1 MRELSVDVAV
11 IGGGPAGLAA
21 ALEVAHRGRSCAIL
35 ERNTELGG
43 ILQQCIH
50 DGFGLL
56 RFGESVSGCTY
67 AQRFIDRLEAARTD
81 GARIEVLLDTMVLE
95 LASNREIW
103 ATNPTDGMVHVRA
116 GAVIL
121 AMGCRERTAAQ
132 VLLHGERP
140 QGVITAGAAQRYI
153 NVEGYLP
160 GTHAVILGSGDIGLI
175 MARRMALEGIEVEGV
190 YEIMDHPGGL
200 ARNVVQ
206 CLEDYGIPLRLSH
219 MVSRVHGKH
228 RLEGVT
234 VAARG
239 ADGKPVAGTE
249 RYVPCDLLVLD
260 DIAVLWDYDM
270 GGHPLAAVMDL
281 GIMASS
287 KDWRGKQERLGFSED
302 DSYFNSG
309 VLVVDLKAWRAHD
322 YGGQAERLAAKNA
335 YRHHDQDAL
344 NELFHRNWQPVP
356 LRWNVIPPVWY
367 LFLKILRRRDFRRL
381 AIEARQHISIL
392 HYAGGYKPWEYDV
405 YTAFNASYYEYLRQT
420 EFRDAAMPQ
429 PDPRRKGR
437 SIARQLRRLKLADFW
452 QRFFT
457 IF

>member
-1 MRELSVDVAV
+1 MRELTVDVAI

-67 AQRFIDRLEAARTD
+67 AQRFIDQLEATRIN

-95 LASNREIW
+95 LGADREIW
-103 ATNPTDGMVHVRA
+103 ATNPSDGMVHVRA

-160 GTHAVILGSGDIGLI
+160 GTRAVILGSGDIGLI
-175 MARRMALEGIEVEGV
+175 MARRMTLEGIEVEGV

-206 CLEDYGIPLRLSH
+206 CLEDYGIPLHLSH

-249 RYVPCDLLVLD
+249 RYVPCDLLVLAVGLIPENELSKQAGVELDPVTRGPVLD
-260 DIAVLWDYDM
+260 DTFMTSVPGIFASGNVSIVFDLVDYVSES
-270 GGHPLAAVMDL
+270 GELAAR
-281 GIMASS
+281 GAC
-287 KDWRGKQERLGFSED
+287 DWLD
-302 DSYFNSG
+302 
-309 VLVVDLKAWRAHD
+309 
-322 YGGQAERLAAKNA
+322 AERPEEPAHLTVNASGNVGAHVPQRIQAGDTVRDVRFFCRVKQPAARVELRCTAEGEVLARK
-335 YRHHDQDAL
+335 
-344 NELFHRNWQPVP
+344 
-356 LRWNVIPPVWY
+356 
-367 LFLKILRRRDFRRL
+367 RL
-381 AIEARQHISIL
+381 VAVAPASMLSLEARVP
-392 HYAGGYKPWEYDV
+392 AG
-405 YTAFNASYYEYLRQT
+405 
-420 EFRDAAMPQ
+420 AAPTLE
-429 PDPRRKGR
+429 
-437 SIARQLRRLKLADFW
+437 IVEV
-452 QRFFT
+452 
-457 IF
+457 

>member
-95 LASNREIW
+95 LAANREIW

-153 NVEGYLP
+153 SVEGYLP

-249 RYVPCDLLVLD
+249 RYVPCDLLVLAVGLIPENELSKQAGVELDPVTRGPMLD
-260 DIAVLWDYDM
+260 DTFMTNVPGIFASGNVSIVFDLVDYVSES
-270 GGHPLAAVMDL
+270 GELAARGACAWLDAGCPDERPYLPVTTAGNVGACVPQRVQVGDGPRDL
-281 GIMASS
+281 
-287 KDWRGKQERLGFSED
+287 RFFCRVQ
-302 DSYFNSG
+302 
-309 VLVVDLKAWRAHD
+309 HP
-322 YGGQAERLAAKNA
+322 AERVELRVVAGGVILARK
-335 YRHHDQDAL
+335 
-344 NELFHRNWQPVP
+344 
-356 LRWNVIPPVWY
+356 
-367 LFLKILRRRDFRRL
+367 RL
-381 AIEARQHISIL
+381 VAVAPASMLSLEARVP
-392 HYAGGYKPWEYDV
+392 AG
-405 YTAFNASYYEYLRQT
+405 
-420 EFRDAAMPQ
+420 AAPTLEIVEV
-429 PDPRRKGR
+429 G
-437 SIARQLRRLKLADFW
+437 
-452 QRFFT
+452 
-457 IF
+457 

>member
-21 ALEVAHRGRSCAIL
+21 ALEVAHRGRSCTIL

-67 AQRFIDRLEAARTD
+67 AQRFIDRLEAARTG

-95 LASNREIW
+95 LAANREIW

-175 MARRMALEGIEVEGV
+175 MARRMTLEGIEVEGV

-239 ADGKPVAGTE
+239 TDGKPVAGTE
-249 RYVPCDLLVLD
+249 RYVPCDLLVLAVGLIPENELSKQAGVELDPVTRGPMLD
-260 DIAVLWDYDM
+260 DTFMTNVPGIFASGNVSIVFDLVDYVSES
-270 GGHPLAAVMDL
+270 GELAARGACAWLDAGCPDERPYLPVTTAGNVGACVPQRVQVGDGPRDL
-281 GIMASS
+281 
-287 KDWRGKQERLGFSED
+287 RFFCRVQ
-302 DSYFNSG
+302 
-309 VLVVDLKAWRAHD
+309 HP
-322 YGGQAERLAAKNA
+322 AERVELRVVAGGEILARK
-335 YRHHDQDAL
+335 
-344 NELFHRNWQPVP
+344 
-356 LRWNVIPPVWY
+356 
-367 LFLKILRRRDFRRL
+367 RL
-381 AIEARQHISIL
+381 VAVAPASMLSLEARVP
-392 HYAGGYKPWEYDV
+392 AG
-405 YTAFNASYYEYLRQT
+405 
-420 EFRDAAMPQ
+420 AAPTLEIVEV
-429 PDPRRKGR
+429 G
-437 SIARQLRRLKLADFW
+437 
-452 QRFFT
+452 
-457 IF
+457 

>member
-249 RYVPCDLLVLD
+249 RYVPCDLLVLAVGPIPENELSKQAGVELDPVTRGPMLD
-260 DIAVLWDYDM
+260 DTFMTNVPGIFASGNVSIVFDLVDYVSES
-270 GGHPLAAVMDL
+270 GELAARGACAWLDAGCPDERPYLPVTTAGNVGACVPQRVQVGDGPRDL
-281 GIMASS
+281 
-287 KDWRGKQERLGFSED
+287 RFFCRVQ
-302 DSYFNSG
+302 
-309 VLVVDLKAWRAHD
+309 HP
-322 YGGQAERLAAKNA
+322 AERVELRVVAGGVILARK
-335 YRHHDQDAL
+335 
-344 NELFHRNWQPVP
+344 
-356 LRWNVIPPVWY
+356 
-367 LFLKILRRRDFRRL
+367 RL
-381 AIEARQHISIL
+381 VAVAPASMLSLEARVP
-392 HYAGGYKPWEYDV
+392 AG
-405 YTAFNASYYEYLRQT
+405 
-420 EFRDAAMPQ
+420 AAPTLEIVEV
-429 PDPRRKGR
+429 G
-437 SIARQLRRLKLADFW
+437 
-452 QRFFT
+452 
-457 IF
+457 

>member
-1 MRELSVDVAV
+1 MRELSVDVAI

-21 ALEVAHRGRSCAIL
+21 ALEVARQGHSCAIL
-35 ERNTELGG
+35 ERNFELGG
-43 ILQQCIH
+43 ILQQCVH

-95 LASNREIW
+95 LAANREIW

-175 MARRMALEGIEVEGV
+175 MARRMTLEGIEVEGV

-249 RYVPCDLLVLD
+249 RYVPCDLLVLAVGLIPENELSKQAGVELDPVTRGPVLD
-260 DIAVLWDYDM
+260 DTFMTSVPGIFASGNVSIVFDLVDYVSES
-270 GGHPLAAVMDL
+270 GELAARGACTWLDAGCPENPVHL
-281 GIMASS
+281 PVNASGNVGAYVPQRVQS
-287 KDWRGKQERLGFSED
+287 ADTPRDVRFFCRVKQPAERVELRCTADGEVLARERLVAVAPASML
-302 DSYFNSG
+302 SLSAQVPAG
-309 VLVVDLKAWRAHD
+309 VSPTLEIVEV
-322 YGGQAERLAAKNA
+322 
-335 YRHHDQDAL
+335 
-344 NELFHRNWQPVP
+344 
-356 LRWNVIPPVWY
+356 
-367 LFLKILRRRDFRRL
+367 
-381 AIEARQHISIL
+381 
-392 HYAGGYKPWEYDV
+392 
-405 YTAFNASYYEYLRQT
+405 
-420 EFRDAAMPQ
+420 
-429 PDPRRKGR
+429 
-437 SIARQLRRLKLADFW
+437 
-452 QRFFT
+452 
-457 IF
+457 

>member
-95 LASNREIW
+95 LAANREIW

-175 MARRMALEGIEVEGV
+175 MARRMTLEGIEVEGV

-239 ADGKPVAGTE
+239 TDGKPVAGTK
-249 RYVPCDLLVLD
+249 RYVPCDLLVLAVGLIPENELSKQAGVELDPVTRGPMLD
-260 DIAVLWDYDM
+260 DTFMTNVPGIFASGNVSIVFDLVDYV
-270 GGHPLAAVMDL
+270 GESGELAARGACAWLDAGCPDERPYLPVTTAGNVGACVPQRVQVGDGPRDL
-281 GIMASS
+281 
-287 KDWRGKQERLGFSED
+287 RFFCRVQ
-302 DSYFNSG
+302 
-309 VLVVDLKAWRAHD
+309 HP
-322 YGGQAERLAAKNA
+322 AERVELRVVAGGVILARK
-335 YRHHDQDAL
+335 
-344 NELFHRNWQPVP
+344 
-356 LRWNVIPPVWY
+356 
-367 LFLKILRRRDFRRL
+367 RL
-381 AIEARQHISIL
+381 VAVAPASMLSLEARVP
-392 HYAGGYKPWEYDV
+392 AG
-405 YTAFNASYYEYLRQT
+405 
-420 EFRDAAMPQ
+420 AAPTLEIVEV
-429 PDPRRKGR
+429 G
-437 SIARQLRRLKLADFW
+437 
-452 QRFFT
+452 
-457 IF
+457 

>member
-95 LASNREIW
+95 LAANREIW

-249 RYVPCDLLVLD
+249 RYVPCDLLLLAVGLIPENELSKQAGVELDPVTRGPMLD
-260 DIAVLWDYDM
+260 DTFMTNVPGIFASGNVSIVFDLVDYVSES
-270 GGHPLAAVMDL
+270 GELAARGACAWLDAGCPDERPYLPVTTAGNVGACVPQRVQVGDGPRDL
-281 GIMASS
+281 
-287 KDWRGKQERLGFSED
+287 RFFCRVQ
-302 DSYFNSG
+302 
-309 VLVVDLKAWRAHD
+309 HP
-322 YGGQAERLAAKNA
+322 AERVELRVVAGGVILARK
-335 YRHHDQDAL
+335 
-344 NELFHRNWQPVP
+344 
-356 LRWNVIPPVWY
+356 
-367 LFLKILRRRDFRRL
+367 RL
-381 AIEARQHISIL
+381 VAVAPASMLSLEARVP
-392 HYAGGYKPWEYDV
+392 AG
-405 YTAFNASYYEYLRQT
+405 
-420 EFRDAAMPQ
+420 AAPTLEIVEV
-429 PDPRRKGR
+429 G
-437 SIARQLRRLKLADFW
+437 
-452 QRFFT
+452 
-457 IF
+457 

>member
-56 RFGESVSGCTY
+56 RFGESMSGCTY
-67 AQRFIDRLEAARTD
+67 AQRFIDQLEAARAE

-95 LASNREIW
+95 LAANREIW

-153 NVEGYLP
+153 NVEGYLT
-160 GTHAVILGSGDIGLI
+160 GTRAVILGSGDIGLI
-175 MARRMALEGIEVEGV
+175 MARRMTLEGIEVEGV

-206 CLEDYGIPLRLSH
+206 CLEDYGIPLHLSH
-219 MVSRVHGKH
+219 MVSRMHGKH

-249 RYVPCDLLVLD
+249 RYVPCDLLVLAVGLIPENELSKQAGVELDPVTRGPMLD
-260 DIAVLWDYDM
+260 DTFMTNVPGIFASGNVSIVFDLVDYVSES
-270 GGHPLAAVMDL
+270 GELAARGACAWLDAGCPDERPYLPVTTSGNVGACVPQRVQAGDGPRDL
-281 GIMASS
+281 
-287 KDWRGKQERLGFSED
+287 RFFCRVQ
-302 DSYFNSG
+302 
-309 VLVVDLKAWRAHD
+309 HP
-322 YGGQAERLAAKNA
+322 AERVELCVIAGREVLARK
-335 YRHHDQDAL
+335 
-344 NELFHRNWQPVP
+344 
-356 LRWNVIPPVWY
+356 
-367 LFLKILRRRDFRRL
+367 RL
-381 AIEARQHISIL
+381 VAVAPASMLSLEARVP
-392 HYAGGYKPWEYDV
+392 AG
-405 YTAFNASYYEYLRQT
+405 TAPTLEIV
-420 EFRDAAMPQ
+420 EV
-429 PDPRRKGR
+429 G
-437 SIARQLRRLKLADFW
+437 
-452 QRFFT
+452 
-457 IF
+457 

>member
-95 LASNREIW
+95 LAANREIW

-249 RYVPCDLLVLD
+249 RYVPCDLLVLAVGLIPENELSKQAGVELDPVTRGPMLD
-260 DIAVLWDYDM
+260 DTFMTNVPGIFASGNVSIVFDLVDYVSES
-270 GGHPLAAVMDL
+270 GELAARGACAWLDAGCPDERPYLPVTTAGNVGACVPQRVQVGDGPRDL
-281 GIMASS
+281 
-287 KDWRGKQERLGFSED
+287 RFFCRVQ
-302 DSYFNSG
+302 
-309 VLVVDLKAWRAHD
+309 HP
-322 YGGQAERLAAKNA
+322 AERV
-335 YRHHDQDAL
+335 
-344 NELFHRNWQPVP
+344 ELRV
-356 LRWNVIPPVWY
+356 V
-367 LFLKILRRRDFRRL
+367 
-381 AIEARQHISIL
+381 
-392 HYAGGYKPWEYDV
+392 AGGV
-405 YTAFNASYYEYLRQT
+405 IL
-420 EFRDAAMPQ
+420 
-429 PDPRRKGR
+429 
-437 SIARQLRRLKLADFW
+437 AR
-452 QRFFT
+452 
-457 IF
+457 

>member
-1 MRELSVDVAV
+1 VRELSVDVAV

-21 ALEVAHRGRSCAIL
+21 ALEVAHRGRSCTIL

-67 AQRFIDRLEAARTD
+67 AQRFIDRLEAARTG

-95 LASNREIW
+95 LAANREIW

-175 MARRMALEGIEVEGV
+175 MARRMTLEGIEVEGV

-239 ADGKPVAGTE
+239 TDGKPVAGTE
-249 RYVPCDLLVLD
+249 RYVPCDLLVLAVGLIPENELSKQAGVELDPVTRGPMLD
-260 DIAVLWDYDM
+260 DTFMTNVPGIFASGNVSIVFDLVDYVSES
-270 GGHPLAAVMDL
+270 GELAARGACAWLDAGCPDERPYLPVTTAGNVGACVPQRVQVGDGPRDL
-281 GIMASS
+281 
-287 KDWRGKQERLGFSED
+287 RFFCRVQ
-302 DSYFNSG
+302 
-309 VLVVDLKAWRAHD
+309 HP
-322 YGGQAERLAAKNA
+322 AERVELRVVAGGEILARK
-335 YRHHDQDAL
+335 
-344 NELFHRNWQPVP
+344 
-356 LRWNVIPPVWY
+356 
-367 LFLKILRRRDFRRL
+367 RL
-381 AIEARQHISIL
+381 VAVAPASMLSLEARVP
-392 HYAGGYKPWEYDV
+392 AG
-405 YTAFNASYYEYLRQT
+405 
-420 EFRDAAMPQ
+420 AAPTLEIVEV
-429 PDPRRKGR
+429 G
-437 SIARQLRRLKLADFW
+437 
-452 QRFFT
+452 
-457 IF
+457 

>member
-95 LASNREIW
+95 LAANREIW

-175 MARRMALEGIEVEGV
+175 MARRMTLEGIEVEGV

-239 ADGKPVAGTE
+239 TDGKPVAGTK
-249 RYVPCDLLVLD
+249 RYVPCDLLVLAVGLIPENELSKQAGVELDPVTRGPMLD
-260 DIAVLWDYDM
+260 DTFMTNVPGIFASGNVSIVFDLVDHVSES
-270 GGHPLAAVMDL
+270 GGLAARGACAWLDAGCPDERPYLPVTTAGNVGACVPQRVQVGDGPRDL
-281 GIMASS
+281 
-287 KDWRGKQERLGFSED
+287 RFFCRVQ
-302 DSYFNSG
+302 
-309 VLVVDLKAWRAHD
+309 HP
-322 YGGQAERLAAKNA
+322 AERVELRVVAGGVILARK
-335 YRHHDQDAL
+335 
-344 NELFHRNWQPVP
+344 
-356 LRWNVIPPVWY
+356 
-367 LFLKILRRRDFRRL
+367 RL
-381 AIEARQHISIL
+381 VAVAPASMLSLEARVP
-392 HYAGGYKPWEYDV
+392 AG
-405 YTAFNASYYEYLRQT
+405 
-420 EFRDAAMPQ
+420 AAPTLEIVEV
-429 PDPRRKGR
+429 G
-437 SIARQLRRLKLADFW
+437 
-452 QRFFT
+452 
-457 IF
+457 

>member
-249 RYVPCDLLVLD
+249 RYVPCDLLVLAVGLIPENELSKQAGVELDPVTRGPMLD
-260 DIAVLWDYDM
+260 DTFMTNVPGIFASGNVSIVFDLVDYVSES
-270 GGHPLAAVMDL
+270 GELAARGACAWLDAGCPDERPYLPVTTAGNVGACVPQRVQVGDGPRDL
-281 GIMASS
+281 
-287 KDWRGKQERLGFSED
+287 RFFCRVQ
-302 DSYFNSG
+302 
-309 VLVVDLKAWRAHD
+309 HP
-322 YGGQAERLAAKNA
+322 AERVELRVVAGGVILARK
-335 YRHHDQDAL
+335 
-344 NELFHRNWQPVP
+344 
-356 LRWNVIPPVWY
+356 
-367 LFLKILRRRDFRRL
+367 RL
-381 AIEARQHISIL
+381 VAVAPASMLSLEARVP
-392 HYAGGYKPWEYDV
+392 AG
-405 YTAFNASYYEYLRQT
+405 
-420 EFRDAAMPQ
+420 AAPTLEIVEV
-429 PDPRRKGR
+429 G
-437 SIARQLRRLKLADFW
+437 
-452 QRFFT
+452 
-457 IF
+457 

>member
-21 ALEVAHRGRSCAIL
+21 ALEVAHRGRSCTIL

-95 LASNREIW
+95 LAANREIW

-140 QGVITAGAAQRYI
+140 QGVITAGAAQHYI

-175 MARRMALEGIEVEGV
+175 MARRMTLEGIEVEGV

-239 ADGKPVAGTE
+239 TDGKPVAGTE
-249 RYVPCDLLVLD
+249 RYVPCDLLVLAVGLIPENELSKQAGVELDPVTRGPMLD
-260 DIAVLWDYDM
+260 DTFMTNVPGIFASGNVSIVFDLVDYVSES
-270 GGHPLAAVMDL
+270 GELAARGACAWLDAGCPDERPYLPVTTAGNVGACVPQRVQVGDGPRDL
-281 GIMASS
+281 
-287 KDWRGKQERLGFSED
+287 RFFCRVQ
-302 DSYFNSG
+302 
-309 VLVVDLKAWRAHD
+309 HP
-322 YGGQAERLAAKNA
+322 AERVELRVVAGGEILARK
-335 YRHHDQDAL
+335 
-344 NELFHRNWQPVP
+344 
-356 LRWNVIPPVWY
+356 
-367 LFLKILRRRDFRRL
+367 RL
-381 AIEARQHISIL
+381 VAVAPASMLSLEARVP
-392 HYAGGYKPWEYDV
+392 AG
-405 YTAFNASYYEYLRQT
+405 
-420 EFRDAAMPQ
+420 AAPTLEIVEV
-429 PDPRRKGR
+429 G
-437 SIARQLRRLKLADFW
+437 
-452 QRFFT
+452 
-457 IF
+457 

>member
-1 MRELSVDVAV
+1 MRELSVDVAI

-67 AQRFIDRLEAARTD
+67 AQRFIDRLEAERAG

-95 LASNREIW
+95 LTESREIW

-116 GAVIL
+116 CAVIL

-160 GTHAVILGSGDIGLI
+160 GTRAVILGSGDIGLI
-175 MARRMALEGIEVEGV
+175 MARRMTLEGIEVEGV

-206 CLEDYGIPLRLSH
+206 CLEDYGIPLHLSH
-219 MVSRVHGKH
+219 M
-228 RLEGVT
+228 
-234 VAARG
+234 
-239 ADGKPVAGTE
+239 
-249 RYVPCDLLVLD
+249 
-260 DIAVLWDYDM
+260 
-270 GGHPLAAVMDL
+270 
-281 GIMASS
+281 
-287 KDWRGKQERLGFSED
+287 
-302 DSYFNSG
+302 
-309 VLVVDLKAWRAHD
+309 
-322 YGGQAERLAAKNA
+322 
-335 YRHHDQDAL
+335 
-344 NELFHRNWQPVP
+344 
-356 LRWNVIPPVWY
+356 
-367 LFLKILRRRDFRRL
+367 
-381 AIEARQHISIL
+381 
-392 HYAGGYKPWEYDV
+392 
-405 YTAFNASYYEYLRQT
+405 
-420 EFRDAAMPQ
+420 
-429 PDPRRKGR
+429 
-437 SIARQLRRLKLADFW
+437 
-452 QRFFT
+452 
-457 IF
+457 

>member
-1 MRELSVDVAV
+1 MRELSVDVAI

-81 GARIEVLLDTMVLE
+81 GARIEVLLDTMALE

-249 RYVPCDLLVLD
+249 RYVPCDLLVLAVGLIPENELSKQAGVELDPVTRGPMLD
-260 DIAVLWDYDM
+260 DTFMTNVPGIFASGNVSIVFDLVDYVSES
-270 GGHPLAAVMDL
+270 GELAARGACAWLDAGCPDERPYLPVTTAGNVGACVPQRVQVGDGPRDL
-281 GIMASS
+281 
-287 KDWRGKQERLGFSED
+287 RFFCRVQ
-302 DSYFNSG
+302 
-309 VLVVDLKAWRAHD
+309 HP
-322 YGGQAERLAAKNA
+322 AERVELRVVAGGVILARK
-335 YRHHDQDAL
+335 
-344 NELFHRNWQPVP
+344 
-356 LRWNVIPPVWY
+356 
-367 LFLKILRRRDFRRL
+367 RL
-381 AIEARQHISIL
+381 VAVAPASMLSLEARVP
-392 HYAGGYKPWEYDV
+392 AG
-405 YTAFNASYYEYLRQT
+405 
-420 EFRDAAMPQ
+420 AAPTLEIVEV
-429 PDPRRKGR
+429 G
-437 SIARQLRRLKLADFW
+437 
-452 QRFFT
+452 
-457 IF
+457 

>member
-1 MRELSVDVAV
+1 MRELTVDVAI

-21 ALEVAHRGRSCAIL
+21 ALEVARRGRSCAIL

-95 LASNREIW
+95 LAANREIW
-103 ATNPTDGMVHVRA
+103 ATNPSDGMVHVRA
-116 GAVIL
+116 CAVIL

-206 CLEDYGIPLRLSH
+206 CLEDYGIPLHLSH

-239 ADGKPVAGTE
+239 ADGKPAAGTE
-249 RYVPCDLLVLD
+249 RFVPCDLLVLAVGLIPENELSKQAGVELDPITRGPVLD
-260 DIAVLWDYDM
+260 DTFMTSVPGIFASGNVSIVFDLVDYVSES
-270 GGHPLAAVMDL
+270 GELAA
-281 GIMASS
+281 
-287 KDWRGKQERLGFSED
+287 RGAC
-302 DSYFNSG
+302 
-309 VLVVDLKAWRAHD
+309 AWLDAGCPEELPYLPVATAGNVGACVPQRIQADESAHD
-322 YGGQAERLAAKNA
+322 LRFFCRVKHPAERV
-335 YRHHDQDAL
+335 
-344 NELFHRNWQPVP
+344 ELR
-356 LRWNVIPPVWY
+356 VI
-367 LFLKILRRRDFRRL
+367 
-381 AIEARQHISIL
+381 
-392 HYAGGYKPWEYDV
+392 AGGEILARKRLVAVAP
-405 YTAFNASYYEYLRQT
+405 ASMLSL
-420 EFRDAAMPQ
+420 DAQVPAGAAPTLEIVEV
-429 PDPRRKGR
+429 G
-437 SIARQLRRLKLADFW
+437 
-452 QRFFT
+452 
-457 IF
+457 

>member
-95 LASNREIW
+95 LAANREIW

-249 RYVPCDLLVLD
+249 RYVPCDLLVLAVGLIPENELSKQAGVELDPVTRGPMLD
-260 DIAVLWDYDM
+260 DTFMTNVPGIFASGNVSIVFDLVDYVSES
-270 GGHPLAAVMDL
+270 GELAARGACAWLDAGCPDERPHLPVTTAGNVGACVPQRVQVGDGPRDL
-281 GIMASS
+281 
-287 KDWRGKQERLGFSED
+287 RFFCRVQ
-302 DSYFNSG
+302 
-309 VLVVDLKAWRAHD
+309 HP
-322 YGGQAERLAAKNA
+322 AERVELRVVAGGVILARK
-335 YRHHDQDAL
+335 
-344 NELFHRNWQPVP
+344 
-356 LRWNVIPPVWY
+356 
-367 LFLKILRRRDFRRL
+367 RL
-381 AIEARQHISIL
+381 VAVAPASMLSLEARVP
-392 HYAGGYKPWEYDV
+392 AG
-405 YTAFNASYYEYLRQT
+405 
-420 EFRDAAMPQ
+420 AAPTLEIVEV
-429 PDPRRKGR
+429 G
-437 SIARQLRRLKLADFW
+437 
-452 QRFFT
+452 
-457 IF
+457 

>member
-21 ALEVAHRGRSCAIL
+21 ALEVAHRGRSCTIL

-95 LASNREIW
+95 LAANREIW

-175 MARRMALEGIEVEGV
+175 MARRMTLEGIEVEGV

-239 ADGKPVAGTE
+239 TDGKPVAGTE
-249 RYVPCDLLVLD
+249 RYVPCDLLVLAVGLIPENELSKQAGVELDPVTRGPMLD
-260 DIAVLWDYDM
+260 DTFMTNVPGIFASGNVSIVFDLVDYVSES
-270 GGHPLAAVMDL
+270 GELAARGACAWLDAGCPDERPYLPVTTAGNVGACVPQRVQVGDGPRDL
-281 GIMASS
+281 
-287 KDWRGKQERLGFSED
+287 RFFCRVQ
-302 DSYFNSG
+302 
-309 VLVVDLKAWRAHD
+309 HP
-322 YGGQAERLAAKNA
+322 AERVELRVVAGGEILARK
-335 YRHHDQDAL
+335 
-344 NELFHRNWQPVP
+344 
-356 LRWNVIPPVWY
+356 
-367 LFLKILRRRDFRRL
+367 RL
-381 AIEARQHISIL
+381 VAVAPASMLSLEARVP
-392 HYAGGYKPWEYDV
+392 AG
-405 YTAFNASYYEYLRQT
+405 
-420 EFRDAAMPQ
+420 AAPTLEIVEV
-429 PDPRRKGR
+429 G
-437 SIARQLRRLKLADFW
+437 
-452 QRFFT
+452 
-457 IF
+457 

>member
-1 MRELSVDVAV
+1 MRELSVDVAI

-67 AQRFIDRLEAARTD
+67 AQRVVDRLEAARDD

-95 LASNREIW
+95 LSANREIW

-116 GAVIL
+116 CAVIL

-160 GTHAVILGSGDIGLI
+160 GTRAVILGSGDIGLI
-175 MARRMALEGIEVEGV
+175 MARRMTLEGIEVEGV

-206 CLEDYGIPLRLSH
+206 CLEDYGIPLHLSH

-249 RYVPCDLLVLD
+249 RYVPCDLLVLAVGLIPENELSKQAGVELDPVTRGPMLD
-260 DIAVLWDYDM
+260 DTFMTNVPGIFASGNVSIVFDLVDYVSES
-270 GGHPLAAVMDL
+270 GELAARGACAWLDAGCPDELPLLPVTTAGNVGACVPQRVQAGDGPRDL
-281 GIMASS
+281 
-287 KDWRGKQERLGFSED
+287 RFFCRVQ
-302 DSYFNSG
+302 
-309 VLVVDLKAWRAHD
+309 HP
-322 YGGQAERLAAKNA
+322 AERVELRVIAGREVLARKRLVAA
-335 YRHHDQDAL
+335 APASMLSLEAQ
-344 NELFHRNWQPVP
+344 VP
-356 LRWNVIPPVWY
+356 
-367 LFLKILRRRDFRRL
+367 
-381 AIEARQHISIL
+381 
-392 HYAGGYKPWEYDV
+392 AG
-405 YTAFNASYYEYLRQT
+405 
-420 EFRDAAMPQ
+420 AAPTLEIVEV
-429 PDPRRKGR
+429 G
-437 SIARQLRRLKLADFW
+437 
-452 QRFFT
+452 
-457 IF
+457 

>member
-1 MRELSVDVAV
+1 VRELSVDVAV

-21 ALEVAHRGRSCAIL
+21 ALEVAHRGRSCTIL

-95 LASNREIW
+95 LAANREIW

-175 MARRMALEGIEVEGV
+175 MARRMTLEGIEVEGV

-239 ADGKPVAGTE
+239 TDGKPVAGTE
-249 RYVPCDLLVLD
+249 RYVPCDLLVLAVGLIPENELSKQAGVELDPVTRGPMLD
-260 DIAVLWDYDM
+260 DTFMTNVPGIFASGNVSIVFDLVDYVSES
-270 GGHPLAAVMDL
+270 GELAARGACAWLDAGCPDERPYLPVTTAGNVGACVPQRVQVGDGPRDL
-281 GIMASS
+281 
-287 KDWRGKQERLGFSED
+287 RFFCRVQ
-302 DSYFNSG
+302 
-309 VLVVDLKAWRAHD
+309 HP
-322 YGGQAERLAAKNA
+322 AERVELRVVAGGEILARK
-335 YRHHDQDAL
+335 
-344 NELFHRNWQPVP
+344 
-356 LRWNVIPPVWY
+356 
-367 LFLKILRRRDFRRL
+367 RL
-381 AIEARQHISIL
+381 VAVAPASMLSLEARVP
-392 HYAGGYKPWEYDV
+392 AG
-405 YTAFNASYYEYLRQT
+405 
-420 EFRDAAMPQ
+420 AAPTLEIVEV
-429 PDPRRKGR
+429 G
-437 SIARQLRRLKLADFW
+437 
-452 QRFFT
+452 
-457 IF
+457 

>member
-95 LASNREIW
+95 LAANREIW

-175 MARRMALEGIEVEGV
+175 MARRMALEGIAVEGV

-249 RYVPCDLLVLD
+249 RYVPCDLLVLAVGLIPENELSKQAGVELDPVTRGPMLD
-260 DIAVLWDYDM
+260 DTFMTNVPGIFASGNVSIVFDLVDYVSES
-270 GGHPLAAVMDL
+270 GELAARGACAWLDAGCPDERPHLPVTTAGNVGACVPQRVQVGDGPRDL
-281 GIMASS
+281 
-287 KDWRGKQERLGFSED
+287 RFFCRVQ
-302 DSYFNSG
+302 
-309 VLVVDLKAWRAHD
+309 HP
-322 YGGQAERLAAKNA
+322 AERVELRVVAGGVILARK
-335 YRHHDQDAL
+335 
-344 NELFHRNWQPVP
+344 
-356 LRWNVIPPVWY
+356 
-367 LFLKILRRRDFRRL
+367 RL
-381 AIEARQHISIL
+381 VAVAPASMLSLEARVP
-392 HYAGGYKPWEYDV
+392 AG
-405 YTAFNASYYEYLRQT
+405 
-420 EFRDAAMPQ
+420 AAPTLEIVEV
-429 PDPRRKGR
+429 G
-437 SIARQLRRLKLADFW
+437 
-452 QRFFT
+452 
-457 IF
+457 

>member
-1 MRELSVDVAV
+1 MRELSVDVAI

-56 RFGESVSGCTY
+56 RFGESMSGCTY
-67 AQRFIDRLEAARTD
+67 AQRFIDQLEAARAE

-95 LASNREIW
+95 LAANREIW

-140 QGVITAGAAQRYI
+140 QGVITAGAAQHYI

-160 GTHAVILGSGDIGLI
+160 GTRAVILGSGDIGLI
-175 MARRMALEGIEVEGV
+175 MARRMTLEGIEVEGV

-206 CLEDYGIPLRLSH
+206 CLEDYGIPLHLSH

-249 RYVPCDLLVLD
+249 RYVPCDLLVLAVGLIPENELSKQAGVDLDPVTRGPMLD
-260 DIAVLWDYDM
+260 DTFMTNVPGIFASGNVSIVFDLVDYVSES
-270 GGHPLAAVMDL
+270 GELAARGACAWLDAGCPDERPYLPVTTSGNVGACVPQRVQAGDGPRDL
-281 GIMASS
+281 
-287 KDWRGKQERLGFSED
+287 RFFCRVQ
-302 DSYFNSG
+302 
-309 VLVVDLKAWRAHD
+309 HP
-322 YGGQAERLAAKNA
+322 AERVELRVIAGGEVLARK
-335 YRHHDQDAL
+335 
-344 NELFHRNWQPVP
+344 
-356 LRWNVIPPVWY
+356 
-367 LFLKILRRRDFRRL
+367 RL
-381 AIEARQHISIL
+381 VAVAPASMLSLEARVP
-392 HYAGGYKPWEYDV
+392 AG
-405 YTAFNASYYEYLRQT
+405 
-420 EFRDAAMPQ
+420 AAPTLEIVEV
-429 PDPRRKGR
+429 G
-437 SIARQLRRLKLADFW
+437 
-452 QRFFT
+452 
-457 IF
+457 

>member
-95 LASNREIW
+95 LAANREIW

-249 RYVPCDLLVLD
+249 RYVPCDLLVLAVGLIPENELSKQAGVELDPVTRGPMLD
-260 DIAVLWDYDM
+260 DTFMTNVPGIFASGNVSIVFDLVDYVSES
-270 GGHPLAAVMDL
+270 GELAARGACAWLDAGCPDERPYLPVTTAGNVGACVPQRVQVGDGPRDL
-281 GIMASS
+281 
-287 KDWRGKQERLGFSED
+287 RFFCRVQ
-302 DSYFNSG
+302 
-309 VLVVDLKAWRAHD
+309 HP
-322 YGGQAERLAAKNA
+322 AERVELRVVAGGVILARK
-335 YRHHDQDAL
+335 
-344 NELFHRNWQPVP
+344 
-356 LRWNVIPPVWY
+356 
-367 LFLKILRRRDFRRL
+367 RL
-381 AIEARQHISIL
+381 VAVAPASMLSLEARVP
-392 HYAGGYKPWEYDV
+392 AG
-405 YTAFNASYYEYLRQT
+405 
-420 EFRDAAMPQ
+420 AAPTLE
-429 PDPRRKGR
+429 
-437 SIARQLRRLKLADFW
+437 IVEV
-452 QRFFT
+452 
-457 IF
+457 

>member
-95 LASNREIW
+95 LAANREIW

-132 VLLHGERP
+132 VLLPGERP

-153 NVEGYLP
+153 NVKGYLP

-175 MARRMALEGIEVEGV
+175 MARRMTLEGIEVEGV

-249 RYVPCDLLVLD
+249 RYVPCDLLVLAVGLIPENELSKQAGVELDPVTRGPMLD
-260 DIAVLWDYDM
+260 DTFMTNVPGIFASGNVSIVFDLVDYVSES
-270 GGHPLAAVMDL
+270 GELAARGACAWLDAGCPDERPYLPVTTAGNVGACVPQRVQVGDGPRDL
-281 GIMASS
+281 
-287 KDWRGKQERLGFSED
+287 RFFCRVQ
-302 DSYFNSG
+302 
-309 VLVVDLKAWRAHD
+309 HP
-322 YGGQAERLAAKNA
+322 AERVELRVVAGGVILARK
-335 YRHHDQDAL
+335 
-344 NELFHRNWQPVP
+344 
-356 LRWNVIPPVWY
+356 
-367 LFLKILRRRDFRRL
+367 RL
-381 AIEARQHISIL
+381 VAVAPASMLSLEARVP
-392 HYAGGYKPWEYDV
+392 AG
-405 YTAFNASYYEYLRQT
+405 
-420 EFRDAAMPQ
+420 AAPTLEIVEV
-429 PDPRRKGR
+429 G
-437 SIARQLRRLKLADFW
+437 
-452 QRFFT
+452 
-457 IF
+457 

>member
-95 LASNREIW
+95 LAANREIW

-206 CLEDYGIPLRLSH
+206 CLED
-219 MVSRVHGKH
+219 
-228 RLEGVT
+228 
-234 VAARG
+234 
-239 ADGKPVAGTE
+239 AGTE
-249 RYVPCDLLVLD
+249 RYVPCDLLVLAVGLIPENELSKQAGVELDPVTRGPMLD
-260 DIAVLWDYDM
+260 DTFMTNVPGIFASGNVSIVFDLVDYVSES
-270 GGHPLAAVMDL
+270 GELAARGACAWLDAGCPDERPYLPVTTAGNVGACVPQRVQVGDGPRDL
-281 GIMASS
+281 
-287 KDWRGKQERLGFSED
+287 RFFCRVQ
-302 DSYFNSG
+302 
-309 VLVVDLKAWRAHD
+309 HP
-322 YGGQAERLAAKNA
+322 AERVELRVVAGGVILARK
-335 YRHHDQDAL
+335 
-344 NELFHRNWQPVP
+344 
-356 LRWNVIPPVWY
+356 
-367 LFLKILRRRDFRRL
+367 RL
-381 AIEARQHISIL
+381 VAVAPASMLSLEARVP
-392 HYAGGYKPWEYDV
+392 AG
-405 YTAFNASYYEYLRQT
+405 
-420 EFRDAAMPQ
+420 AAPTLEIVEV
-429 PDPRRKGR
+429 G
-437 SIARQLRRLKLADFW
+437 
-452 QRFFT
+452 
-457 IF
+457 

>member
-95 LASNREIW
+95 LAANREIW

-249 RYVPCDLLVLD
+249 RYVPCDLLVLAVGRIPENELSKQAGVELDPVTRGPMLD
-260 DIAVLWDYDM
+260 DTFMTNVPGIFASGNVSIVFDLVDYVSES
-270 GGHPLAAVMDL
+270 GELAARGACAWLDAGCPDERPYLPVTTAGNVGACVPQRVQVGDGPRDL
-281 GIMASS
+281 
-287 KDWRGKQERLGFSED
+287 RFFCRVQ
-302 DSYFNSG
+302 
-309 VLVVDLKAWRAHD
+309 HP
-322 YGGQAERLAAKNA
+322 AERVELRVVAGGVILARK
-335 YRHHDQDAL
+335 
-344 NELFHRNWQPVP
+344 
-356 LRWNVIPPVWY
+356 
-367 LFLKILRRRDFRRL
+367 RL
-381 AIEARQHISIL
+381 VAVAPASMLSLEARVP
-392 HYAGGYKPWEYDV
+392 AG
-405 YTAFNASYYEYLRQT
+405 
-420 EFRDAAMPQ
+420 AAPTLEIVEV
-429 PDPRRKGR
+429 G
-437 SIARQLRRLKLADFW
+437 
-452 QRFFT
+452 
-457 IF
+457 

>member
-21 ALEVAHRGRSCAIL
+21 ALEVTHRGRSCAIL

-95 LASNREIW
+95 LAANREIW

-249 RYVPCDLLVLD
+249 RYVPCDLLVLAVGLIPENELSKQAGVELDPVTRGPMLD
-260 DIAVLWDYDM
+260 DTFMTNVPGIFASGNVSIVFDLVDYVSES
-270 GGHPLAAVMDL
+270 GELAARGACAWLDAGCPDERPYLPVTTAGNVGACVPQRVQVGDGPRDL
-281 GIMASS
+281 
-287 KDWRGKQERLGFSED
+287 RFFCRVQ
-302 DSYFNSG
+302 
-309 VLVVDLKAWRAHD
+309 HP
-322 YGGQAERLAAKNA
+322 AERVELRVVAGGVILARK
-335 YRHHDQDAL
+335 
-344 NELFHRNWQPVP
+344 
-356 LRWNVIPPVWY
+356 
-367 LFLKILRRRDFRRL
+367 RL
-381 AIEARQHISIL
+381 VAVAPASMLSLEARVP
-392 HYAGGYKPWEYDV
+392 AG
-405 YTAFNASYYEYLRQT
+405 
-420 EFRDAAMPQ
+420 AAPTLEIVEV
-429 PDPRRKGR
+429 G
-437 SIARQLRRLKLADFW
+437 
-452 QRFFT
+452 
-457 IF
+457 

>member
-239 ADGKPVAGTE
+239 TDGKPVAGTK
-249 RYVPCDLLVLD
+249 RYVPCDLLLLAVGLIPENELSKQAGVELDPVTRGPMLD
-260 DIAVLWDYDM
+260 DTFMTNVPGIFASGNVSIVFDLVDYVSES
-270 GGHPLAAVMDL
+270 GELAARGACAWLDAGCPDERPYLPVTTAGNVGACVPQRVQVGDGPRDL
-281 GIMASS
+281 
-287 KDWRGKQERLGFSED
+287 RFFCRVQ
-302 DSYFNSG
+302 
-309 VLVVDLKAWRAHD
+309 HP
-322 YGGQAERLAAKNA
+322 AERVELRVVAGGVILARK
-335 YRHHDQDAL
+335 
-344 NELFHRNWQPVP
+344 
-356 LRWNVIPPVWY
+356 
-367 LFLKILRRRDFRRL
+367 RL
-381 AIEARQHISIL
+381 VAVAPASMLSLEARVP
-392 HYAGGYKPWEYDV
+392 AG
-405 YTAFNASYYEYLRQT
+405 
-420 EFRDAAMPQ
+420 AAPTLEIVEV
-429 PDPRRKGR
+429 G
-437 SIARQLRRLKLADFW
+437 
-452 QRFFT
+452 
-457 IF
+457 

>member
-239 ADGKPVAGTE
+239 TDGKPVAGTE
-249 RYVPCDLLVLD
+249 RYVPCDLLVLAVGLIPENELSKQAGVELDPVTRGPMLD
-260 DIAVLWDYDM
+260 DTFMTNVPGIFASGNVSIVFDLVDYVSES
-270 GGHPLAAVMDL
+270 GELAARGACAWLDAGCPDERPYLPVTTAGNVGACVPQRVQVGDGPRDL
-281 GIMASS
+281 
-287 KDWRGKQERLGFSED
+287 RFFCRVQ
-302 DSYFNSG
+302 
-309 VLVVDLKAWRAHD
+309 HP
-322 YGGQAERLAAKNA
+322 AERVELRVVAGGVILARK
-335 YRHHDQDAL
+335 
-344 NELFHRNWQPVP
+344 
-356 LRWNVIPPVWY
+356 
-367 LFLKILRRRDFRRL
+367 RL
-381 AIEARQHISIL
+381 VAVAPASMLSLEARVP
-392 HYAGGYKPWEYDV
+392 AG
-405 YTAFNASYYEYLRQT
+405 
-420 EFRDAAMPQ
+420 AAPTLEIVEV
-429 PDPRRKGR
+429 G
-437 SIARQLRRLKLADFW
+437 
-452 QRFFT
+452 
-457 IF
+457 

>member
-95 LASNREIW
+95 LAANREIW

-249 RYVPCDLLVLD
+249 RYVPCDLLVLAVGLIPENELSKQAGVELDPVTRGPMLD
-260 DIAVLWDYDM
+260 DTFMTNVPGIFASGNVSIVFDLVDYVSES
-270 GGHPLAAVMDL
+270 GELAARGACAWLDAGCPDERPYLPVTTAGNVGACVPQRVQVGDGPRDL
-281 GIMASS
+281 
-287 KDWRGKQERLGFSED
+287 RFFCRVQ
-302 DSYFNSG
+302 
-309 VLVVDLKAWRAHD
+309 HP
-322 YGGQAERLAAKNA
+322 AERV
-335 YRHHDQDAL
+335 
-344 NELFHRNWQPVP
+344 ELRVVAGG
-356 LRWNVIPPVWY
+356 VI
-367 LFLKILRRRDFRRL
+367 LERKRL
-381 AIEARQHISIL
+381 VAVAPASMLSLEARVP
-392 HYAGGYKPWEYDV
+392 AG
-405 YTAFNASYYEYLRQT
+405 
-420 EFRDAAMPQ
+420 AAPTLEIVEV
-429 PDPRRKGR
+429 G
-437 SIARQLRRLKLADFW
+437 
-452 QRFFT
+452 
-457 IF
+457 

>member
-95 LASNREIW
+95 LAANREIG

-249 RYVPCDLLVLD
+249 RYVPCDLLVLAVGLIPENELSKQAGVELDPVTRGPMLD
-260 DIAVLWDYDM
+260 DTFMTNVPGIFASGNVSIVFDLVDYVSES
-270 GGHPLAAVMDL
+270 GELAARGACAWLDAGCPDERPYLPVTTAGNVGACVPQRVQVGDGPRDL
-281 GIMASS
+281 
-287 KDWRGKQERLGFSED
+287 RFFCRVQ
-302 DSYFNSG
+302 
-309 VLVVDLKAWRAHD
+309 HP
-322 YGGQAERLAAKNA
+322 AERVELRVVAGGVILARK
-335 YRHHDQDAL
+335 
-344 NELFHRNWQPVP
+344 
-356 LRWNVIPPVWY
+356 
-367 LFLKILRRRDFRRL
+367 RL
-381 AIEARQHISIL
+381 VAVAPASMLSLEARVP
-392 HYAGGYKPWEYDV
+392 AG
-405 YTAFNASYYEYLRQT
+405 
-420 EFRDAAMPQ
+420 AAPTLEIVEV
-429 PDPRRKGR
+429 G
-437 SIARQLRRLKLADFW
+437 
-452 QRFFT
+452 
-457 IF
+457 